1 MQHLRQERRSRP
13 ALPGVLVLPIPTFT
27 PVACR
32 PAGKLRRPRTCIGAA
47 QRECCW
53 PSAPAWERTGRA
65 KGMGRPRC
73 FWESTG
79 VRRGGAGVAPGW
91 RVPNSFSFPSSFY
104 FFPELSP
111 LTRGAELRGL
121 AVRKSRCLGGRIYSF
136 SRPCQ
141 ALRVRG
147 NASLPGRGSPWPA
160 PLL

>member
-1 MQHLRQERRSRP
+1 MQHLRRERRLRP

-65 KGMGRPRC
+65 EGMGAPSLLLGEHRC
-73 FWESTG
+73 AE
-79 VRRGGAGVAPGW
+79 RRRSVAPGW

-121 AVRKSRCLGGRIYSF
+121 AVRKSRCLGGRSYGF